1 MAYLS
6 VAMHKHAI
14 RAGVIGATGYTGR
27 ELVGLLGR
35 HPRAEVVVA
44 TSESEA
50 GQPLRVGRGQT
61 VALVRAEDAALGE
74 CDIVFSCLP
83 HGRGERLVGA
93 AREAGV
99 RVVDLS
105 GDLRVPTPEAP
116 GWARSAVYG
125 LPELFRE
132 ELRCAELVANPGCY
146 PTAVLLGLAPLLRR
160 SLVAGPVVVNG
171 ASGVTGA
178 GRAPRRD
185 LLFGEVAEDYRPY
198 GVGNGHRHV
207 PEMRRHGGRIGGVA
221 PELVFTPHLL
231 PVRRGILATMYVPL
245 SEPLGLEDGSCLWR
259 DDFGSEP
266 FIEVLDGG
274 AGVPSLGMAVG
285 TNRVVV
291 GVSAVAGLSSPGLL
305 VIVAMDNLLKGAAG
319 QAVQNMNLAFGLPE
333 TQGLPC

>member
-1 MAYLS
+1 MN
-6 VAMHKHAI
+6 KHAL
-14 RAGVIGATGYTGR
+14 RAGVFGVTGYTGR
-27 ELVGLLGR
+27 ELVGLLAG
-35 HPRAEVVVA
+35 HPRASVVVA

-50 GQPLRVGRGQT
+50 GRPLRVGPGQ
-61 VALVRAEDAALGE
+61 ALGLVRAEDAALDG
-74 CDIVFSCLP
+74 CDVVFSCLP
-83 HGRGERLVGA
+83 HGEGGGVVGA

-105 GDLRVPTPEAP
+105 GDLRVPTPNAP

-146 PTAVLLGLAPLLRR
+146 PTAVLVGLAPLLRR
-160 SLVAGPVVVNG
+160 SLVSGPVVVNA

-178 GRAPRRD
+178 GRAPRRE

-198 GVGNGHRHV
+198 GVGNGHRHL
-207 PEMRRHGGRIGGVA
+207 PEMRRHGGRLGGVE

-245 SEPLGLEDGSCLWR
+245 AEPLGLEDASCFWR
-259 DDFGSEP
+259 EDYGSEP
-266 FIEVLDGG
+266 FVEVLDGG
-274 AGVPSLGMAVG
+274 AGVPSLGIAVG

-333 TQGLPC
+333 TEGLRC